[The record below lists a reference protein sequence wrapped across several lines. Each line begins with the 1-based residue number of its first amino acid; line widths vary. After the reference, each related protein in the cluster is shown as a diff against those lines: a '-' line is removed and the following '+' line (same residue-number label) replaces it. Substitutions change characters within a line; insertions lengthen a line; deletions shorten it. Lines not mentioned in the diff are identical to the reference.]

1 MILRVCYDT
10 EGKGMEREPQ
20 RIFVVQRH
28 MQALGSLAERY
39 ADAIL
44 TVQGVFVGSWGEMH
58 TLSLIH
64 ILNPPGCPDIFRIFS
79 QSIRL

>member
-39 ADAIL
+39 A
-44 TVQGVFVGSWGEMH
+44 
-58 TLSLIH
+58 
-64 ILNPPGCPDIFRIFS
+64 
-79 QSIRL
+79 